1 MKRNKKRVLI
11 ALLAISALAAG
22 GAAFTASIT
31 GVPASSTNG
40 FAQQQITGAAATYVH
55 YNMTTDN
62 QSITSVDLQ
71 FSTPNLAALTADTI
85 KAGFGTTATN
95 ASLITCGTPAADAT
109 TPADT
114 DVTCDF
120 SGSPV
125 AVTGANYFDVSVT
138 G

>member
-11 ALLAISALAAG
+11 ALLAICALAAG

-40 FAQQQITGAAATYVH
+40 FAQQQINGATATFVH
-55 YNMTTDN
+55 YNMTSDN

-95 ASLITCGTPAADAT
+95 ASLITCGTPAADGT

-120 SGSPV
+120 SGAPV